1 MATTSFSLESMVL
14 EGPAKS
20 HPADARKRKPSKA
33 QKALAFIEGTGFSDE
48 GKPLPVQHVSL
59 SVKEYN
65 KLVQDMNPHRIAR
78 AAALKAMKGR

>member
-1 MATTSFSLESMVL
+1 MVL

-20 HPADARKRKPSKA
+20 HPADVRKRKPSKA
-33 QKALAFIEGTGFSDE
+33 QQALASIPKGTGFTDE
-48 GKPLPVQHVSL
+48 GEPILVRDVSL